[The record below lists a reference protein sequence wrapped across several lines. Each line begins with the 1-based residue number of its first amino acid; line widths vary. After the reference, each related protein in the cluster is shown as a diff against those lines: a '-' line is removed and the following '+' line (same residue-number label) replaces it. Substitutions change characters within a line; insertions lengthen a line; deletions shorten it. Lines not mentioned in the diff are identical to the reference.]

1 MGILIDL
8 TAVPDCKTCADP
20 TKYVIGSNI
29 DLEGPGQVGVLYGC
43 KNRVC
48 RTKRTF
54 LLRRILNDGKG
65 NENINL

>member
-8 TAVPDCKTCADP
+8 SAVPDCKTCADP

-29 DLEGPGQVGVLYGC
+29 DLEGPGQVGILYGC

-48 RTKRTF
+48 RTKRAF
-54 LLRRILNDGKG
+54 LLRRILNDGKL

>member
-20 TKYVIGSNI
+20 TKYVIGKNI

-48 RTKRTF
+48 RDKRAF
-54 LLRRILNDGKG
+54 LLRRILNDGKTD
-65 NENINL
+65 ENIDL

>member
-8 TAVPDCKTCADP
+8 TDVPDCKTCADP

-48 RTKRTF
+48 RDKRAF
-54 LLRRILNDGKG
+54 LLRRIISDGKL

>member
-20 TKYVIGSNI
+20 TKYVIGKNI

-43 KNRVC
+43 KNRLC
-48 RTKRTF
+48 RDKRAF
-54 LLRRILNDGKG
+54 LLRRIISDEADK
-65 NENINL
+65 I